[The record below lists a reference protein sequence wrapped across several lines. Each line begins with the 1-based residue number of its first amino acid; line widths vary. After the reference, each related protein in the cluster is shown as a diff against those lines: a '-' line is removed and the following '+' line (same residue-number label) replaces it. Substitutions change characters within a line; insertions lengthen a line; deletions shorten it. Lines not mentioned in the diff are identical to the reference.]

1 MNVLWWHW
9 IVFGLILALGEVAT
23 PGGFF
28 LLFFGTA
35 AIIVGLLDAAGVAQA
50 LWVQLALFSI
60 LSVGSLVLFRG
71 RLQQRLNLDSQ
82 LQPAVDQLV
91 GEIGVVAGE
100 LVPGAIGKVEVRGSA
115 WSARNTS
122 GSVLAPGT
130 RCRVLA
136 VDGLMLDV
144 APERNP

>member
-9 IVFGLILALGEVAT
+9 IVFGLILALGEIVT

-35 AIIVGLLDAAGVAQA
+35 AIIVGLLDVAGVAQA

-60 LSVGSLVLFRG
+60 LSIGSLVLFRG

-91 GEIGVVAGE
+91 GEVGTVSGE
-100 LVPGAIGKVEVRGSA
+100 LPPGAIGKVEVRGAS
-115 WSARNTS
+115 WSARNAS
-122 GSVLAPGT
+122 DAVLRPGT

-144 APERNP
+144 APERSH

>member
-9 IVFGLILALGEVAT
+9 IVFGLILALGEIVT

-60 LSVGSLVLFRG
+60 LSIGSLVLFRG

-91 GEIGVVAGE
+91 GEVGTVSGE
-100 LVPGAIGKVEVRGSA
+100 LPPGAIGKIEVRGAS
-115 WSARNTS
+115 WSARNAS
-122 GSVLAPGT
+122 EAVLRPGT
-130 RCRVLA
+130 RCRVIA

-144 APERNP
+144 APERSH

>member
-1 MNVLWWHW
+1 VTVLWWHW

-28 LLFFGTA
+28 LIFFGTA
-35 AIIVGLLDAAGVAQA
+35 AIVVGVLDASGLADA
-50 LWVQLALFSI
+50 LWMQLALFSI
-60 LSVGSLVLFRG
+60 LSMGSLALFRG
-71 RLQQRLNLDSQ
+71 RLQHRLNLDAQ
-82 LQPAVDQLV
+82 LQPGVDQLI
-91 GEIGVVAGE
+91 GEIGVVGGE
-100 LVPGAIGKVEVRGSA
+100 LLPGAIGKVEVRGSN

-122 GSVLAPGT
+122 GTVLPAGS

-144 APERNP
+144 APERTS

>member
-9 IVFGLILALGEVAT
+9 IVFGLILALGEIAT

-28 LLFFGTA
+28 LLFFGSA
-35 AIIVGLLDAAGVAQA
+35 AIIVGLLDVAGVAQA

-60 LSVGSLVLFRG
+60 LSIGSLVLFRG

-91 GEIGVVAGE
+91 GEVGTVSGE
-100 LVPGAIGKVEVRGSA
+100 LPPGAIGKVEVRGAS
-115 WSARNTS
+115 WSARNAS
-122 GSVLAPGT
+122 DVVLRPGT

-144 APERNP
+144 APERSH

>member
-35 AIIVGLLDAAGVAQA
+35 AIIVGLLDVAGVAQA

-60 LSVGSLVLFRG
+60 LSIGSLALFRG

-91 GEIGVVAGE
+91 GEVGTVSGE
-100 LVPGAIGKVEVRGSA
+100 LPPGAIGKVEVRGAS
-115 WSARNTS
+115 WSARNAS
-122 GSVLAPGT
+122 DAVLRPGT

-144 APERNP
+144 APERSH